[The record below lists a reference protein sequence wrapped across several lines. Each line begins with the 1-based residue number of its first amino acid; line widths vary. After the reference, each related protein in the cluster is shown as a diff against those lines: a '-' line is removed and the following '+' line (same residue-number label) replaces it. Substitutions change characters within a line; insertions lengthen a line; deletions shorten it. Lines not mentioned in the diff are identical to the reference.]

1 MTEFVIFLSYAF
13 SSSEDLI
20 SSKFQS
26 SFSIIFLNPKR
37 VKEDNNPLLL
47 PEPFF
52 RFPRPTFNDINAKH
66 FDSTCSVNKNIII
79 IINIFSTNTRG
90 IVKKYAKQGREEVDE
105 MIPASPFL
113 LSSSILALRYMFN
126 RVNIDC
132 D

>member
-52 RFPRPTFNDINAKH
+52 RFSRPTFNDINAKH

-90 IVKKYAKQGREEVDE
+90 IVKKYAKQG